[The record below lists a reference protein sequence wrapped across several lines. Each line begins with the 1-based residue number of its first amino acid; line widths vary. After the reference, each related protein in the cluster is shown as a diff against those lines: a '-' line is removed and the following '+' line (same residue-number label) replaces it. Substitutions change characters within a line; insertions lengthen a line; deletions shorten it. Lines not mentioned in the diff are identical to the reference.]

1 LGWQT
6 KAKKGYL
13 RADVID
19 AGTENDMNYG
29 KKEAR
34 YIGGEHLTLM

>member
-29 KKEAR
+29 KKR
-34 YIGGEHLTLM
+34 QDI